1 MNKEEMQEV
10 FKKLGL
16 NEKQIKQANML
27 HKLNKNQEQKK
38 GGGAVTPT
46 EAEFQK
52 MFDFDD
58 KTVANLKKVHAA
70 AVKQNQLA
78 LRKTQKIRGGGAGF
92 MFLSMLG
99 KSTIQATFLANGGWI
114 AVGAFHIGWG
124 VISTALNKYIDGFP
138 IDDPQFNYISKLMTY
153 VIPVGMV
160 QYFVTKALLDGYII
174 QAAAGA
180 IQAAAGATMKGG
192 EMSGGTFFDIP
203 GLEGFPNFFSTITG
217 FNFDT
222 FFKESKGLT
231 WLTGKVFTSILKP
244 VFTTLISLSSSAGGA
259 LVSAAKGDVVLTV
272 ISLAFIGKYM
282 YTRYYGSNDQNK
294 DLDKTLYMNW
304 KRRRMIIKA
313 YENRKT
319 REKRELE
326 DRQERYKQKE
336 EELLERLEQG
346 EEPEELKE
354 EPKEVKKTEEIVR
367 KNPVWYGYKITD
379 DDRDEFYQK
388 SFKKTASRKKSAK
401 SDDDDKEA
409 GSQQDDAEFLKK
421 AEEILEKK

>member
-1 MNKEEMQEV
+1 MQEV

-16 NEKQIKQANML
+16 NEKQIKQANAL
-27 HKLNKNQEQKK
+27 HKLNVNQEQKQK
-38 GGGAVTPT
+38 QGGGSAAVTPT

-70 AVKQNQLA
+70 AVKQNQLVV
-78 LRKTQKIRGGGAGF
+78 RRNKTQKIRGGGGGF
-92 MFLSMLG
+92 MILSILA
-99 KSTIQATFLANGGWI
+99 KSTIQTTFLANGGWI
-114 AVGAFHIGWG
+114 AVGAFHVGWG
-124 VISTALNKYIDGFP
+124 IMSTALNKYIDGLP
-138 IDDPQFNYISKLMTY
+138 IDDPQFNYISKLMAY
-153 VIPVGMV
+153 VIPVGMI
-160 QYFVTKALLDGYII
+160 QYVVTKTLLDGYIL
-174 QAAAGA
+174 
-180 IQAAAGATMKGG
+180 QAAAGATMKGG
-192 EMSGGTFFDIP
+192 GFFDIP
-203 GLEGFPNFFSTITG
+203 GLNLPEGFTSFFSTITG
-217 FNFDT
+217 FDFDT
-222 FFKESKGLT
+222 FFKESSGLT

-244 VFTTLISLSSSAGGA
+244 VFTTLISLSSSAGDA
-259 LVSAAKGDVVLTV
+259 LISAARGDVVLTA

-282 YTRYYGSNDQNK
+282 FTRYYGSKDQNK

>member
-16 NEKQIKQANML
+16 NEKQIKQANAL
-27 HKLNKNQEQKK
+27 HKLNVNQEQKQK
-38 GGGAVTPT
+38 QGGGSAAVTPT

-70 AVKQNQLA
+70 AVKQNQLVV
-78 LRKTQKIRGGGAGF
+78 RRNKTQKIRGGGGGF
-92 MFLSMLG
+92 MILSILA
-99 KSTIQATFLANGGWI
+99 KSTIQTTFLANGGWI
-114 AVGAFHIGWG
+114 AVGAFHVGWG
-124 VISTALNKYIDGFP
+124 IMSTALNKYIDGLP
-138 IDDPQFNYISKLMTY
+138 IDDPQFNYISKLMAY
-153 VIPVGMV
+153 VIPVGMI
-160 QYFVTKALLDGYII
+160 QYVVTKTLLDGYIL
-174 QAAAGA
+174 
-180 IQAAAGATMKGG
+180 QAAAGATMKGG
-192 EMSGGTFFDIP
+192 GFFDIP
-203 GLEGFPNFFSTITG
+203 GLNLPEGFTSFFSTITG
-217 FNFDT
+217 FDFDT
-222 FFKESKGLT
+222 FFKESSGLT

-244 VFTTLISLSSSAGGA
+244 VFTTLISLSSSAGDA
-259 LVSAAKGDVVLTV
+259 LISAARGDVVLTA

-282 YTRYYGSNDQNK
+282 FTRYYGSKDQNK

>member
-16 NEKQIKQANML
+16 NEKQIKQANAL

-92 MFLSMLG
+92 MLLSMLG
-99 KSTIQATFLANGGWI
+99 KSTIQATFLANGGWL

-124 VISTALNKYIDGFP
+124 IMSTALNKYIDGLP

-153 VIPVGMV
+153 VIPVGMI
-160 QYFVTKALLDGYII
+160 QYFVTKTLLDGYI
-174 QAAAGA
+174 

-192 EMSGGTFFDIP
+192 EMSGGAFFDIP
-203 GLEGFPNFFSTITG
+203 GLNLPEGFTSFFSTITG
-217 FNFDT
+217 FDFDT
-222 FFKESKGLT
+222 FFKESTGLT

-244 VFTTLISLSSSAGGA
+244 VFTTLISLSSSAGDA
-259 LVSAAKGDVVLTV
+259 LISAARGDVVLTA

-282 YTRYYGSNDQNK
+282 FTRYYGSKDQNK

-354 EPKEVKKTEEIVR
+354 EKKTEEIVR

-401 SDDDDKEA
+401 SDDDDKKA